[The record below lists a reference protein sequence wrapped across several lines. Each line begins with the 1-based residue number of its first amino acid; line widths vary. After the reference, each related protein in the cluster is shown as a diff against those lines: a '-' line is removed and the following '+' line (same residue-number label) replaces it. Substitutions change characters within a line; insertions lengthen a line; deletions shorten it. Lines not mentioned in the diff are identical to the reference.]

1 MTSPKWLLRAVSMLT
16 TAKLWARSKKGLNR
30 LSQPP
35 NLTKRTC
42 VNLKATT
49 ESEIHPELHDQVKI
63 ISVLGIIWTYSFG
76 AKLSSSYANEQ
87 SLQRKSNSPP
97 PPAPKATRRQREN
110 YKHRQRVGGHW
121 SAFKKGHHKGSN
133 HQTFTFTFILM
144 VHASPRNRS
153 LFQTEM
159 KLSWSSFR
167 LTLLVQLHSQ
177 IPPSLPFCLS
187 PSSIPSEYSVYFI
200 NPCLEYFCVTL
211 LTKTST
217 MGLFY
222 QPQNGLVTRVLYV
235 TAWNRNSYYSQLTA
249 IWLLFPCFPLT
260 SEPTDLFRDL
270 LFYEWMKWQFGLGIG
285 DAWTSLRT
293 GFVHVVPGREMRGRG
308 GGSSR

>member
-1 MTSPKWLLRAVSMLT
+1 MTVVNIIPAKHKHVSMMTSPKWLLRAVSMLT

-97 PPAPKATRRQREN
+97 PPAPTATRRQREN

-177 IPPSLPFCLS
+177 IPPFLSLSLVHSFQIQCLLYKSPFRIFLCYITNQNQHNGTVLS
-187 PSSIPSEYSVYFI
+187 ASERTRNTSALRD
-200 NPCLEYFCVTL
+200 CLEQEFIL
-211 LTKTST
+211 QSIDSNLTVIS
-217 MGLFY
+217 LF
-222 QPQNGLVTRVLYV
+222 
-235 TAWNRNSYYSQLTA
+235 
-249 IWLLFPCFPLT
+249 
-260 SEPTDLFRDL
+260 
-270 LFYEWMKWQFGLGIG
+270 
-285 DAWTSLRT
+285 SLDVRT
-293 GFVHVVPGREMRGRG
+293 HWFV
-308 GGSSR
+308 